1 MLKVMVTNNRQ
12 RSLRDL
18 PFAIRAVDL
27 ALLAK
32 RQKMLCALTGRRLT
46 NENISPDHIIPI
58 SKGGTHD
65 IGNIR
70 LVDRDAN
77 IARASLSDE
86 DFLKLCK
93 DVVKTLDKGNGVG
106 NVKND
111 QS

>member
-1 MLKVMVTNNRQ
+1 
-12 RSLRDL
+12 
-18 PFAIRAVDL
+18 
-27 ALLAK
+27 
-32 RQKMLCALTGRRLT
+32 MLCALTGRRLT

-77 IARASLSDE
+77 IARAALSDE

-93 DVVKTLDKGNGVG
+93 DVVKTLDKGDEIG